1 MSTISS
7 FKSIGNKHEVYRGKG
22 CIKRLLTK
30 QQQKSYQNAKIC
42 YICKEKFEDIHSK
55 DIHSKDKNYGNV
67 RDQLITQ
74 ENIEMLHIAHV
85 I

>member
-22 CIKRLLTK
+22 CIKRLITK

-55 DIHSKDKNYGNV
+55 DKNYGNV
-67 RDQLITQ
+67 RDQFITQ